1 LEPREETTLSD
12 AGNAPIDNAAAEV
25 GIAKKLNVTYVSP
38 AEAEQLSESVS
49 SRTAYQRAISEPS
62 ELVDPRKCVR
72 ELSAGDA
79 AVSAAGGSIRVL
91 VDADQECAWKTAADG
106 IPWLIVNNGV
116 ADHGSGSVSFTVSR
130 NMNTL
135 PRMAAVTIAGE
146 IFVVTQAGGEA
157 QLANLRRN
165 FK

>member
-1 LEPREETTLSD
+1 MEDR
-12 AGNAPIDNAAAEV
+12 
-25 GIAKKLNVTYVSP
+25 
-38 AEAEQLSESVS
+38 
-49 SRTAYQRAISEPS
+49 SRRH
-62 ELVDPRKCVR
+62 
-72 ELSAGDA
+72 
-79 AVSAAGGSIRVL
+79 
-91 VDADQECAWKTAADG
+91 
-106 IPWLIVNNGV
+106 PWLIVNNGV
-116 ADHGSGSVSFTVSR
+116 ADHESGSVSFTVSR